1 MVVALR
7 DGADAGHGI
16 LADHLQ
22 CPQIVLLAD
31 SATRDFGDAMFDT
44 SQAAHSC
51 HELVTQVLQ
60 LLLRGHYTST
70 NT

>member
-44 SQAAHSC
+44 
-51 HELVTQVLQ
+51 
-60 LLLRGHYTST
+60 
-70 NT
+70 